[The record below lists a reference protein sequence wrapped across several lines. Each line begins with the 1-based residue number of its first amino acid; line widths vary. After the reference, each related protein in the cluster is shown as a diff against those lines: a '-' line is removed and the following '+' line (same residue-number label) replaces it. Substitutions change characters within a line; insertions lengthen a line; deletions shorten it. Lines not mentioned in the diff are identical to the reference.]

1 MILGQQNQFSK
12 ALKFSNDLLKLTA
25 DTPES
30 NFFVLANML
39 DYMNSEKLNGKMQI
53 GKYFAVVDLLKRSNF
68 FNNTVYTILCT
79 PWFYL
84 QTNEFLS
91 TLLEYIE
98 DAKLLAEKI
107 GNHFGLSTACHWKGI
122 ILSKLGNKKEAF
134 NWYRR
139 CNAIRNKIGN
149 KIPMTKRMPPLP
161 QNPFD
166 PFTMTNPV
174 RVISIKDTAN
184 TSLNV
189 VHHLP
194 GL

>member
-1 MILGQQNQFSK
+1 M
-12 ALKFSNDLLKLTA
+12 LKLTA

-68 FNNTVYTILCT
+68 YNNTVYTILCT

-149 KIPMTKRMPPLP
+149 SVAMIKIRNGLSYEYLLDADYLNAYDIINSFLSRSKVAIIGLGVSNIPLL
-161 QNPFD
+161 D
-166 PFTMTNPV
+166 YMYRLIMV
-174 RVISIKDTAN
+174 
-184 TSLNV
+184 L
-189 VHHLP
+189 
-194 GL
+194 